1 MKKTI
6 FLFFAA
12 ILCAMSVQ
20 GAASKQFNDQQF
32 LYCIVENTNW
42 KSWGIKYNWYWD
54 SGNWYATENGNKI
67 SENHWYAK
75 VPNAYI
81 GGVQFI
87 RCSKDFA
94 SEWDWSVTKN
104 SNTRTDNK
112 INCAKITGS
121 NWGNATVSWT
131 TYAPPM
137 SSVTLSNNGTTVNS
151 GSGTQADP
159 YIIEIGTKIKVKGS
173 GAKAVEDP
181 DAKVHYTFK
190 YGDASQDSET
200 ATWEIDANSPS
211 TTYAIELEGYTKVNT
226 TSSEKKAATKLY
238 YQTVADATLP
248 TYQVTVTAN
257 DPAMGTVTGAGE
269 YSEGATAELTATP
282 NDGYQFKNWTV
293 AGAEVST
300 ANSYTFT
307 VNADI
312 TVTANFEETPK
323 ATIYFVN
330 NSGWSKI
337 QAYAW
342 EGTKGANP
350 GWPGA
355 DITANKLGEQIG
367 GFDVYSY
374 TVEQGSYGKVIFN
387 NGSAQ
392 TKDYVWTDGNY
403 YWNNEPVG
411 FAGGSKADAES
422 KFSVPV
428 EYDYV
433 YFINTNSW
441 AAVNIYTWNSE
452 IATWP
457 GVAMNKE
464 AEQIAG
470 FDVYSHKEVKGTTF
484 GGMKFNEGKD
494 KKETGNLT
502 WQAGKYYAPSKDKWY
517 DTKEAAEEAL
527 ATPVID
533 VYTIMGAG
541 ELGLSW
547 DLATTG
553 NDMTKQADGTY
564 TLVKEGLDLATT
576 GNYEYKVVKNHSWDW
591 SIPTGTDNQT
601 LKVDKD
607 GTYTVTFTLSS
618 DKKKLTADAL
628 CTAEKEVILDCFV
641 AGTINLVGGTADF
654 TDKLAMT
661 YDEESKTY
669 SKTFT
674 ALAAGN
680 YQMKVVYGSDWLGYD
695 KLTKPVP
702 ANVTE
707 GDDKK
712 IKFSLAEA
720 SDVTVTYNVENGI
733 GLVGTF
739 AAPETKYY
747 IAGTQN
753 LTGFDWKENGLEMT
767 KEGDVYK
774 HTFSE
779 VNAGIYEFKITD
791 GTWTKTWGFSNLAKN
806 YVGVSQG
813 KDGEGNDNGNIKI
826 VTEEAKNITVIFD
839 LANNNIT
846 LEGWEEEVP
855 TVITYVLMGVN
866 GDWTTG
872 IELTQNPD
880 NANEYMLLNQTIT
893 RATDAIKVV
902 TLTNGTATAWCGDVD
917 EYSDAIYENNWDKD
931 GNIELEDGIYNFYF
945 KVSDKKIYIDQTTLL
960 RTGTNKYGTIYI
972 PYTPESVSGATFYQV
987 AGKGTEDGQEGVY
1000 LESVD
1005 VVEAGKPYIYERTGN
1020 QVVKIVFSGEKATNG
1035 GAVNGLIGTDT
1046 KSTHVPVNNYIL
1058 INNTFCKT
1066 DGSSKVRGYRAYL
1079 DLNAVTG
1086 DKPQPM
1092 PGRRYIGMSV
1102 QGENAATGLDNI
1114 TNGENTTI
1122 KFIENGQL
1130 IIIRNGEKF
1139 NAQGQKF

>member
-12 ILCAMSVQ
+12 ILCAMSIS
-20 GAASKQFNDQQF
+20 AAGTTPNRLYMKRDWQTDNAWFAAYFFGNGEKWVKMTDLGNGLYTCETPQDKSYPNVIFCRMDGSKQNN
-32 LYCIVENTNW
+32 L
-42 KSWGIKYNWYWD
+42 SWG
-54 SGNWYATENGNKI
+54 
-67 SENHWYAK
+67 AK
-75 VPNAYI
+75 WEQTADLTLSA
-81 GGVQFI
+81 
-87 RCSKDFA
+87 SKDFYKKTSWTTFA
-94 SEWDWSVTKN
+94 PTVAGDEVLLGENWNPGNTANKMTKQNNGTYTLVKEGITLEKKAYEYKVTDGSWDWSVGKN
-104 SNTRTDNK
+104 GNNASLSINPAGTYNVTFTYTPSSNTVSASATPIYTITASANPATAGTVTGTGK
-112 INCAKITGS
+112 YAKDT
-121 NWGNATVSWT
+121 
-131 TYAPPM
+131 P
-137 SSVTLSNNGTTVNS
+137 VTLEATPNAGYKFVNWTV
-151 GSGTQADP
+151 G
-159 YIIEIGTKIKVKGS
+159 
-173 GAKAVEDP
+173 GAEK
-181 DAKVHYTFK
+181 
-190 YGDASQDSET
+190 
-200 ATWEIDANSPS
+200 S
-211 TTYAIELEGYTKVNT
+211 T
-226 TSSEKKAATKLY
+226 
-238 YQTVADATLP
+238 DATYSFTASADVTAVANFELSDPEVP
-248 TYQVTVTAN
+248 TYTISVSAN
-257 DPAMGTVTGAGE
+257 DDAMGTVTGAGDYTE
-269 YSEGATAELTATP
+269 DSPVTLTATP
-282 NDGYQFKNWTV
+282 NAGYRFVNWTV
-293 AGAEVST
+293 GSEVKST
-300 ANSYTFT
+300 ETTYSFTASETLTIVANFEAIPKY
-307 VNADI
+307 DI
-312 TVTANFEETPK
+312 TVKAVVPETWTNATIGIHYWGDGISGTSTPVATEKEGNWNKYTIKDVLEGQSVNVIFLNGTSWTDDKSKQTANITGITEDKCFQISAKTLD
-323 ATIYFVN
+323 
-330 NSGWSKI
+330 G
-337 QAYAW
+337 
-342 EGTKGANP
+342 EGKCTFTEVDCA
-350 GWPGA
+350 A
-355 DITANKLGEQIG
+355 DIK
-367 GFDVYSY
+367 
-374 TVEQGSYGKVIFN
+374 
-387 NGSAQ
+387 
-392 TKDYVWTDGNY
+392 
-403 YWNNEPVG
+403 P
-411 FAGGSKADAES
+411 
-422 KFSVPV
+422 
-428 EYDYV
+428 
-433 YFINTNSW
+433 
-441 AAVNIYTWNSE
+441 
-452 IATWP
+452 
-457 GVAMNKE
+457 
-464 AEQIAG
+464 
-470 FDVYSHKEVKGTTF
+470 
-484 GGMKFNEGKD
+484 EG
-494 KKETGNLT
+494 
-502 WQAGKYYAPSKDKWY
+502 
-517 DTKEAAEEAL
+517 
-527 ATPVID
+527 D
-533 VYTIMGAG
+533 VYTVVGSSD
-541 ELGLSW
+541 ELGLAW
-547 DLATTG
+547 DPTKKA
-553 NDMTKQADGTY
+553 NDMEKQDNGSY
-564 TLVKEGLDLATT
+564 KKVYSNVELTT
-576 GNYEYKVVKNHSWDW
+576 SVEWKIAKNGDWWNETPLENKAANGNSVLTISKSGIYN
-591 SIPTGTDNQT
+591 
-601 LKVDKD
+601 
-607 GTYTVTFTLSS
+607 VTFTLSK
-618 DKKKLTADAL
+618 DLKTAH
-628 CTAEKEVILDCFV
+628 AEAELLEETNTVADCFV
-641 AGTINLVGGTADF
+641 SGNAALTGGAGWAGNEFKMEYDDATETYSYTLTELA
-654 TDKLAMT
+654 TDKAYELKIVLGGAWHSYADLASVPTGVTKGNDDAIAFKM
-661 YDEESKTY
+661 
-669 SKTFT
+669 
-674 ALAAGN
+674 AAAG
-680 YQMKVVYGSDWLGYD
+680 
-695 KLTKPVP
+695 
-702 ANVTE
+702 
-707 GDDKK
+707 
-712 IKFSLAEA
+712 
-720 SDVTVTYNVENGI
+720 DVTVTYNVENGI